1 MPHVRVRNVTG
12 ADLDAV
18 VLFTPGPPRTP
29 VDLGALPDGGYSD
42 YRHLAVAYRF
52 AEIDAR
58 GVAGHLTVRPFD
70 FVGEVPLPEGHYTYR
85 LGREGA
91 RATLALESEPPDS

>member
-1 MPHVRVRNVTG
+1 MPHVRVQNVTG
-12 ADLDAV
+12 ANLDSV
-18 VLFTPGPPRTP
+18 VLYAPGPPRTP
-29 VDLGALPDGGYSD
+29 VDLGALPDGDYSD

-58 GVAGHLTVRPFD
+58 GADGHLTVRPYD

-85 LGREGA
+85 LGREGT
-91 RATLALESEPPDS
+91 RATLTLEAEPADG